1 MQKIYCCRIAVIL
14 LLACS
19 LLAFTVSHAQWY
31 DPDKVNKKAGDIYG
45 QAYEEARDGKYTAS
59 IQHINE
65 AIVLEP
71 KFVDAFLSRAGIYAN
86 LKNYKASVS
95 DFEKAMGM
103 DSVYSKTFLLPYS
116 ISLAGTGDFRKA
128 LQAVNEFLQNP
139 KLNSQSIK
147 AGNYRKSTYAFALDY
162 EKNNSVK
169 DYVFSPQ
176 NLGDSINTAA
186 LEYFP
191 SLTIDGKKMIF
202 TRRVNNDEDFYESN
216 FTDGAWTRAKPRA
229 RTAV

>member
-1 MQKIYCCRIAVIL
+1 MIEISTMQKTYCCRIAVIL

-19 LLAFTVSHAQWY
+19 LLTFTVSHAQWY

-147 AGNYRKSTYAFALDY
+147 AGNYRKSTYAFFGSGNSFIAMISLMPSATFTTSARAL
-162 EKNNSVK
+162 
-169 DYVFSPQ
+169 
-176 NLGDSINTAA
+176 L
-186 LEYFP
+186 
-191 SLTIDGKKMIF
+191 
-202 TRRVNNDEDFYESN
+202 RVSSCF
-216 FTDGAWTRAKPRA
+216 A
-229 RTAV
+229 